1 MQNLASVKVIK
12 EIMTKYDLSPSKGLG
27 QNFLIDASVCPR
39 MAQLGGA
46 EGAYVI
52 EVGPGLGVLTKELA
66 LIAKKVV
73 AVELDKKLI
82 PALNETLSKFD
93 NISVINA
100 DIMKLDI
107 NKLIE
112 ENFAGED
119 IVICANLPYY
129 ITSPVIMKLLEEKT
143 KAKSITV
150 MVQREAADRLCA
162 GPGSRQ
168 SGAITVAVSYY
179 AEAKKLFYVPA
190 SSFYP
195 APKVD
200 SAVIKLDIY
209 DKPPISVMSE
219 NMLFRVIKAGF
230 LQRRK
235 TLINSLSSGLGLP
248 KEKLTMVLS
257 AAGVSGSVRAER
269 LTLKEF
275 ALISDELIKCGI
287 A

>member
-12 EIMTKYDLSPSKGLG
+12 EIMAKYDLSPSKGLG

-39 MAQLGGA
+39 MAQLSGA
-46 EGAYVI
+46 EGAGVI
-52 EVGPGLGVLTKELA
+52 EVGPGLGVLTKELG
-66 LIAKKVV
+66 LIAKSVV

-82 PALNETLSKFD
+82 PALNETLSQFD

-112 ENFAGED
+112 EKFTGED

-143 KAKSITV
+143 QAKSITV

-209 DKPPISVMSE
+209 DKPPVSVMSE
-219 NMLFRVIKAGF
+219 KLLFRVIKAGF

-235 TLINSLSSGLGLP
+235 TLINSLSSGLSLP
-248 KEKLTMVLS
+248 KEKLMDALS
-257 AAGVSGSVRAER
+257 AAGVDENIRAER
-269 LTLKEF
+269 LTLDEF
-275 ALISDELIKCGI
+275 ALISDELLRRGI

>member
-12 EIMTKYDLSPSKGLG
+12 EIMAKYDLSPSKGLG
-27 QNFLIDASVCPR
+27 QNFLIDTSVCPR
-39 MAQLGGA
+39 MAQLSGA
-46 EGAYVI
+46 AGAGVI
-52 EVGPGLGVLTKELA
+52 EVGPGLGVLTKELG
-66 LIAKKVV
+66 LIAKSVV

-82 PALNETLSKFD
+82 PALNETLSQFD

-112 ENFAGED
+112 EKFTGED

-143 KAKSITV
+143 QAKSITV

-179 AEAKKLFYVPA
+179 AEAKKLFYGTG
-190 SSFYP
+190 
-195 APKVD
+195 
-200 SAVIKLDIY
+200 
-209 DKPPISVMSE
+209 
-219 NMLFRVIKAGF
+219 LFLLSGAKSR
-230 LQRRK
+230 QRRYK
-235 TLINSLSSGLGLP
+235 
-248 KEKLTMVLS
+248 
-257 AAGVSGSVRAER
+257 A
-269 LTLKEF
+269 
-275 ALISDELIKCGI
+275 
-287 A
+287 